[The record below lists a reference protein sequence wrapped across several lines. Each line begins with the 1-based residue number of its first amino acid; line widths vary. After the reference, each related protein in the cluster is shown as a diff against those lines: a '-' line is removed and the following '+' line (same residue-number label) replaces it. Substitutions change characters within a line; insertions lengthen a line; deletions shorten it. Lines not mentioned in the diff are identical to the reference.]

1 MNIQQQPLLD
11 ESTKEI
17 HLLDYWRS
25 IWRGRWTV
33 LGIFVVV
40 VTLVAIGTFT
50 QTPMYR
56 ARATVEISPQSRK
69 VTPMADVAEM
79 GAGSYGW
86 FAEERYFNTQ
96 YEIMKSRDIAQ
107 RVFDRLD
114 LYSHPT
120 FKESKDPVGGFAKM
134 VQVQPIKD
142 TGIVEISMEGPD
154 AEEVALWVNTIAEVY
169 VDRNLDLAIQATSTA
184 VKGLLEEISPLRAR
198 LEEGQ
203 KTSYE
208 FAEKANLY
216 VPENQQKITNDRLS
230 TLQTELTDTQVK
242 KAQVESV
249 LREAESIRASGGSYE
264 TIPQVSADPVIEEM
278 VRNRV
283 SLERE
288 YQRLLQTYK
297 DKHVRVLEQ
306 QAEIEKLNQKIASE
320 AERILGGIRTQVAL
334 YRDSETNLV
343 RAMQET
349 RLESLR
355 TNQKTTSFEM
365 LRGETSETK
374 RIYDVIS
381 TRIKEIDLSSS
392 LLSNNL
398 RILDEAPVPKGPVKP
413 RTVVN
418 MAVGILLGLLLGVG
432 TVFFLDYLDNT
443 VRSAD
448 DIERYLKLSLLA
460 IVPKDNPET
469 EGAVREAYQTLR
481 TGLLFSRKNRAQNVV
496 LFTSAG
502 PQEGKSCTT
511 INVARTI
518 AAAGERVVVL
528 DCDLR
533 RPTVHQRL
541 SLDRDRGITNYI
553 LSSDGDDWR
562 TYVKSTDKP
571 NLFAMTCGPIPPN
584 PAEVFAHERFKELV
598 GELKKNFDWVFIDS
612 PPVVSLADAVLL
624 ASMSD
629 MVTFVI
635 KHNENDK
642 DLIRRCIFNLRRVN
656 ANVVGAVLNNVDL
669 DRSHYKDYYYV
680 GYYYYGEEGGKKGK
694 RRKSGAP
701 KDDTI
706 AGASPAETSLTRS
719 TG

>member
-1 MNIQQQPLLD
+1 MQPQPILD
-11 ESTKEI
+11 DQKKEI

-50 QTPMYR
+50 QVPIFR
-56 ARATVEISPQSRK
+56 ARATIEINPQSRK

-79 GAGSYGW
+79 GTGNYGW

-96 YEIMKSRDIAQ
+96 YEIIKSRDVAQ

-114 LYSHPT
+114 LYSHPV
-120 FKESKDPVGGFAKM
+120 FKETKDPVGIFAKM

-142 TGIVEISMEGPD
+142 TGIVEISIEGPD
-154 AEEVALWVNTIAEVY
+154 SEEVALWVNTTAEVY
-169 VDRNLDLAIQATSTA
+169 VDRNLDLAIQATSSA
-184 VKGLLEEISPLRAR
+184 VKGLLDEISPLREK
-198 LEEGQ
+198 LEVSQ
-203 KTSYE
+203 RSSYE

-230 TLQTELTDTQVK
+230 TLQTDLTDTQVK
-242 KAQVESV
+242 RAELESI
-249 LREAESIRASGGSYE
+249 LREAETTKADGGSYD
-264 TIPQVSADPVIEEM
+264 TIPQVSADPVVEEM
-278 VRNRV
+278 LRSRV
-283 SLERE
+283 TVERD
-288 YQRLLQTYK
+288 YQRLLLTYK
-297 DKHVRVLEQ
+297 DRHVRVLEKK
-306 QAEIEKLNQKIASE
+306 AEIEKLNQKIDSE
-320 AERILGGIRTQVAL
+320 AERLLGNLRTQLSL
-334 YRDSETNLV
+334 YREREANLV
-343 RAMQET
+343 RSMQET
-349 RLESLR
+349 RMESLR
-355 TNQKTTSFEM
+355 TNQKTSSFEM
-365 LRGETSETK
+365 MRGETSETK
-374 RIYDVIS
+374 RIYDIIS
-381 TRIKEIDLSSS
+381 TRIKEIDLSAS
-392 LLSNNL
+392 LLNNNL
-398 RILDEAPVPKGPVKP
+398 RILDQAPVPKSPVRP
-413 RTVVN
+413 RTVMN

-460 IVPKDNPET
+460 IVPKESPDT

-481 TGLLFSRKNRAQNVV
+481 TGLLFSRKNKAQNVV

-511 INVARTI
+511 INLARI
-518 AAAGERVVVL
+518 VAAAGERVVVL

-553 LSSDGDDWR
+553 ISSEGDEWK
-562 TYVKSTDKP
+562 TYVKATDRP
-571 NLFAMTCGPIPPN
+571 NLFAITCGPIPPN
-584 PAEVFAHERFKELV
+584 PAEVFANERFKQLV
-598 GELKKNFDWVFIDS
+598 AELKLNFDWIFIDS

-629 MVTFVI
+629 MITFVI

-642 DLIRRCIFNLRRVN
+642 DLIRRCVFNLRRVN
-656 ANVVGAVLNNVDL
+656 GNVIGAVLNNVDL

-680 GYYYYGEEGGKKGK
+680 GYYYYGESGDRKG
-694 RRKSGAP
+694 RRRRPAP
-701 KDDTI
+701 AAD
-706 AGASPAETSLTRS
+706 AVAVSQPAASSLTRS

>member
-1 MNIQQQPLLD
+1 M
-11 ESTKEI
+11 
-17 HLLDYWRS
+17 
-25 IWRGRWTV
+25 

-40 VTLVAIGTFT
+40 LTLVAIGTFT
-50 QTPMYR
+50 QTPLYR
-56 ARATVEISPQSRK
+56 AMATVEINPQSRK
-69 VTPMADVAEM
+69 VTPMAEVAEM

-96 YEIMKSRDIAQ
+96 YEILRSRDVAE

-114 LYSHPT
+114 LYSHPM
-120 FKESKDPVGGFAKM
+120 FKKSKDPVGGFAKM

-154 AEEVALWVNTIAEVY
+154 PEEVALWVNTTAEVY
-169 VDRNLDLAIQATSTA
+169 VDRNIDLATKATSDA
-184 VKGLLEEISPLRAR
+184 VKKLLEEISPLRAQ
-198 LEEGQ
+198 LAEGQ
-203 KTSYE
+203 KTSFE

-249 LREAESIRASGGSYE
+249 LKEAESIRAAGGSYE

-306 QAEIEKLNQKIASE
+306 EAEIAKLNQKIASE

-334 YRDSETNLV
+334 YRDSETNLN

-349 RLESLR
+349 RLESLQ

-365 LRGETSETK
+365 LRGETTETK
-374 RIYDVIS
+374 RIYDLIS

-392 LLSNNL
+392 LLNNNL
-398 RILDEAPVPKGPVKP
+398 RILDQAPVPRSAVKP
-413 RTVVN
+413 RTVMN
-418 MAVGILLGLLLGVG
+418 MAVGILLGLLLGIG

-443 VRSAD
+443 VRTAD
-448 DIERYLKLSLLA
+448 DVERYLKLSLLA
-460 IVPKDNPET
+460 IVPKENPDT

-481 TGLLFSRKNRAQNVV
+481 TGLLFSRKNKTQNVV

-511 INVARTI
+511 INLARTI
-518 AAAGERVVVL
+518 AAAGERVVIL

-541 SLDRDRGITNYI
+541 ALDRDRGITNYI
-553 LSSDGDDWR
+553 LSDDDDWR
-562 TYVKSTDKP
+562 TYIKPTDKP
-571 NLFAMTCGPIPPN
+571 NLFAITCGPIPPN
-584 PAEVFAHERFKELV
+584 PAEVFAHERFRELV
-598 GELKKNFDWVFIDS
+598 AELKKNFDWVFIDS

-629 MVTFVI
+629 MITFVI

-642 DLIRRCIFNLRRVN
+642 DLIKRCIFNLRRVN
-656 ANVVGAVLNNVDL
+656 ANLVGAVLNNVDL

-680 GYYYYGEEGGKKGK
+680 GYYYYGEDGGKKGK
-694 RRKSGAP
+694 RRKSGTP
-701 KDDTI
+701 KDDAI
-706 AGASPAETSLTRS
+706 AGARPAATSLTRS
-719 TG
+719 AG

>member
-1 MNIQQQPLLD
+1 MQQPVLD
-11 ESTKEI
+11 NTRQET
-17 HLLDYWRS
+17 HLRDYWRS

-40 VTLVAIGTFT
+40 VTLVAVGTFT
-50 QTPMYR
+50 QTPIYS
-56 ARATVEISPQSRK
+56 AKATVEISPQSRK

-96 YEIMKSRDIAQ
+96 YEIVKSRDVAQ

-114 LYSHPT
+114 LYSHPM
-120 FKESKDPVGGFAKM
+120 FKRMKDPIGTFAAM
-134 VQVQPIKD
+134 VHVQPVKD
-142 TGIVEISMEGPD
+142 TGIVEISMEGANP
-154 AEEVALWVNTIAEVY
+154 EEVSLWVNTTAEAY

-184 VKGLLEEISPLRAR
+184 VKRLLDEISPLREK

-203 KTSYE
+203 KTSFE

-230 TLQTELTDTQVK
+230 TLQNELTDTQVK
-242 KAQVESV
+242 KAEVESV
-249 LREAESIRASGGSYE
+249 LKEAERIRAAGGSYE
-264 TIPQVSADPVIEEM
+264 TIPQVTADPVIEEM

-283 SLERE
+283 LLERE

-297 DKHVRVLEQ
+297 ERHVKVLEQ
-306 QAEIEKLNQKIASE
+306 KAEIDKLNQKIASE
-320 AERILGGIRTQVAL
+320 AERILGNIRTQLAL
-334 YRDSETNLV
+334 YKDREVSLT
-343 RAMQET
+343 RAMQDT
-349 RLESLR
+349 RLESLQ
-355 TNQKTTSFEM
+355 TSQKTSSFEM

-381 TRIKEIDLSSS
+381 TRIKEIDLSAS
-392 LLSNNL
+392 LLNNNL
-398 RILDEAPVPKGPVKP
+398 RVLDESPVPRFPIKP

-443 VRSAD
+443 VRTAD

-460 IVPKDNPET
+460 IVPKDTPET

-511 INVARTI
+511 INVGRTL
-518 AAAGERVVVL
+518 AAAGERVVIV

-541 SLDRDRGITNYI
+541 AIDRERGITNYI
-553 LSSDGDDWR
+553 LSSDGSDWR
-562 TYVKSTDKP
+562 PYVKSTDRP
-571 NLFAMTCGPIPPN
+571 NMFAITCGPIPPN
-584 PAEVFAHERFKELV
+584 PAEVFAHERFKQILND
-598 GELKKNFDWVFIDS
+598 LKENFDWVLIDS
-612 PPVVSLADAVLL
+612 PPVVSLADAILL
-624 ASMSD
+624 ASMAD
-629 MVTFVI
+629 MIALVI

-642 DLIRRCIFNLRRVN
+642 DLIRRCVSDLRRVN
-656 ANVVGAVLNNVDL
+656 GNVVGAVLNNVDL

-680 GYYYYGEEGGKKGK
+680 GYYYYGEDREKKG
-694 RRKSGAP
+694 RRRRSKASKG
-701 KDDTI
+701 DSI
-706 AGASPAETSLTRS
+706 ADARPAANSLTRS
-719 TG
+719 AG